1 MTHGSP
7 DTPPEATRRPSIL
20 DHAFGPAE
28 LTADFL
34 VGAIGRHAST
44 DWRASAWVLEHD
56 PRFRPQFSTAGYER
70 MAERHVVQVTLAA
83 IEASDLPP
91 ELFRRV
97 LLNLQAKGLGLVT
110 PGAALDD

>member
-1 MTHGSP
+1 MTHA
-7 DTPPEATRRPSIL
+7 TPPNAARQPTIL
-20 DHAFGPAE
+20 DHACGPAE

-34 VGAIGRHAST
+34 VGEIGRHAST
-44 DWRASAWVLEHD
+44 DWRAGAWVLEHD

-70 MAERHVVQVTLAA
+70 TAERSVVQVTLAA

-91 ELFRRV
+91 ELFHRV

-110 PGAALDD
+110 PGAAFDD